1 MAIPTTP
8 EPGGHLVDSNVLLDI
23 ATADSEWF
31 GWSSSALAAAGRRSP
46 LYINPLIYSEVSTR
60 FGDIDELDR
69 LLPTRVLRR
78 APLPYAAG
86 FLAGKAFE
94 SYRRR
99 GGQRRSP
106 LPDFY
111 IGAHAVVSGL
121 TLLTRD
127 ARRYSTYFPTIRLL
141 TP

>member
-1 MAIPTTP
+1 MATPTTP
-8 EPGGHLVDSNVLLDI
+8 EPVGHLIDSNVLLDI
-23 ATADSEWF
+23 ATEDPVWF
-31 GWSSSALAAAGRRSP
+31 DWSSSMLADAARRSP
-46 LYINPLIYSEVSTR
+46 LFINPLIYSEVSTR
-60 FGDIDELDR
+60 FTDIGELDR
-69 LLPTRVLRR
+69 LLPPRVLRR
-78 APLPYAAG
+78 AALPYAAG

-127 ARRYSTYFPTIRLL
+127 SRRYSTYFPTIRLL

>member
-1 MAIPTTP
+1 ML
-8 EPGGHLVDSNVLLDI
+8 ESGGYLVDSNVLLDI
-23 ATADSEWF
+23 VTEDSNWF
-31 GWSSSALAAAGRRSP
+31 TWSSSALADAARRSP
-46 LYINPLIYSEVSTR
+46 LFINPLIYSEVSTR
-60 FGDIDELDR
+60 FRDIDALDR
-69 LLPTRVLRR
+69 LLPPRVLRR
-78 APLPYAAG
+78 ATLPYPAG

-94 SYRRR
+94 AYRRR

-127 ARRYSTYFPTIRLL
+127 ARRYATYFPTIRLR